1 MRLTA
6 FIERDMEAILAEWET
21 FARALPSGGSLNVAA
36 LRNHAKQILEAVC
49 KDIAHEQTRDEQALK
64 SKGLAVPLDARE
76 TAAQTHALLR
86 ARDGFDVNQ
95 MASEY
100 RALRASSCD
109 CGLTSVFQDIP
120 ICRKPF
126 DSMRRSI
133 RRCVNRSFSSVQK
146 LTALA
151 IYSSASS
158 VTTCAIRSTQSS

>member
-6 FIERDMEAILAEWET
+6 FIERDMEAILVEWET

-100 RALRASSCD
+100 RALRASVLRLWAD
-109 CGLTSVFQDIP
+109 V
-120 ICRKPF
+120 
-126 DSMRRSI
+126 
-133 RRCVNRSFSSVQK
+133 CVPGYPDLQE
-146 LTALA
+146 T
-151 IYSSASS
+151 I
-158 VTTCAIRSTQSS
+158 